1 VNVTLANLEAL
12 ATGLSCTEQELL
24 KRCANPCLVTET
36 AMQKAV
42 RT

>member
-1 VNVTLANLEAL
+1 MTFANLEAL
-12 ATGLSCTEQELL
+12 ATGLSRTEEELL
-24 KRCANPCLVTET
+24 KGRANPCLVTET